1 MINYRQNRIND
12 PKTIDSAYIG
22 KELKDGKH
30 VIVQF
35 SDKTF
40 NDKMLYQLNDLCEKY
55 DSSFGI
61 RFYGNYSGAFDFKN
75 LLKIPNVKCLY
86 LDCLTKAEN
95 IDSLTELQKLQKL
108 SLGVYELK
116 ETEILNSNNLKGI
129 EELILTETKTK
140 AFNLD
145 YLKDYRNLKLLIIG
159 GHSKN
164 IDSVGELTELEFLSL
179 DSVKHVP
186 IHFVNKLK
194 KLKTL
199 NFILGGR
206 DNINEIEENNIEHLN
221 ITWVRGFNDL
231 SCISKFNNLKT
242 LHIEDNIKLNKIQFD
257 KEFRYLIDLKILNCK
272 TLDSLVG
279 LEKLTSLNHLR
290 IYKTNLDFNKI
301 ISQKLAPSLKVFA
314 FYTNKKKID
323 DEIKLTLK
331 NIGYT
336 EFSEK

>member
-1 MINYRQNRIND
+1 MINYKQNRIND
-12 PKTIDSAYIG
+12 PKTIDSDYID

-40 NDKMLYQLNDLCEKY
+40 NDKMLYFLNDLCDKY
-55 DSSFGI
+55 DSNFGV

-86 LDCLTKAEN
+86 IDCLTKAEN
-95 IDSLTELQKLQKL
+95 INSLAELQKLQKL
-108 SLGVYELK
+108 SLGVFELK

-140 AFNLD
+140 AFNLG
-145 YLKDYRNLKLLIIG
+145 YLKNYKNLKLLVIG
-159 GHSKN
+159 GHTKN
-164 IDSVGELTELEFLSL
+164 IDSVGELTELEFLSFN
-179 DSVKHVP
+179 SVKHVP

-206 DNINEIEENNIEHLN
+206 DNINEIEENNIENLN

-242 LHIEDNIKLNKIQFD
+242 LHIEDNIQLNKIQFD
-257 KEFRYLIDLKILNCK
+257 KEFHSLIDLKILNCK
-272 TLDSLVG
+272 TFDSLIG
-279 LEKLTSLNHLR
+279 LDNLIALKELV
-290 IYKTNLDFNKI
+290 IYKTNLDFDSVINQRLPK
-301 ISQKLAPSLKVFA
+301 SLETFVFC
-314 FYTNKKKID
+314 TIKSKID
-323 DEIKLTLK
+323 SEIKK
-331 NIGYT
+331 RII
-336 EFSEK
+336 EKGFKTR

>member
-12 PKTIDSAYIG
+12 PKIIDSEYID
-22 KELKDGKH
+22 KELKEGKH

-40 NDKMLYQLNDLCEKY
+40 NDKMLDQLNDLCDKY
-55 DSSFGI
+55 DRNFGV
-61 RFYGNYSGAFDFKN
+61 RFYGNYSDAFDFKN

-86 LDCLTKAEN
+86 IDCLSKADN
-95 IDSLTELQKLQKL
+95 INSLTELKKLQKL
-108 SLGVYELK
+108 SLGVFELK
-116 ETEILNSNNLKGI
+116 ETEILNSNNLKSI
-129 EELILTETKTK
+129 EELFLTETKTK
-140 AFNLD
+140 AFNLG
-145 YLKDYRNLKLLIIG
+145 YLKDYRNLKLLVIG

-164 IDSVGELTELEFLSL
+164 IDSVGELTELEYLSFN
-179 DSVKHVP
+179 SVKHVP

-206 DNINEIEENNIEHLN
+206 ENINEIEENNIENLN

-231 SCISKFNNLKT
+231 SCISKFNNLKA
-242 LHIEDNIKLNKIQFD
+242 LHIEDNIQLNRIQFD
-257 KEFRYLIDLKILNCK
+257 KEFHSLVDLKILNCK
-272 TLDSLVG
+272 TLDSLIG

-290 IYKTNLDFNKI
+290 IYKTNLDFNKV
-301 ISQKLAPSLKVFA
+301 ISQKLTSSLKVFA
-314 FYTNKKKID
+314 FYTTKKKID
-323 DEIKLTLK
+323 DEIKLKLK
-331 NIGYT
+331 NMGYT